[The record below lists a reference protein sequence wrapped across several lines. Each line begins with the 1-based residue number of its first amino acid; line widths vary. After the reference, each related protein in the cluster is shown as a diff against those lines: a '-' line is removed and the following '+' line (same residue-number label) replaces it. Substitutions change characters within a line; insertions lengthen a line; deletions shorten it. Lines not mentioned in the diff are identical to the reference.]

1 MTVTVKKAAEEKTPG
16 DDTKPED
23 ETKPGDDTK
32 PEDKKPQ
39 GFTIYFANNKKWTEV
54 NATFFNRE
62 TGEKSEPV
70 KMQFAEQNSKG
81 EDVYCT
87 AADIDK
93 YDRVVFDNGTDKT
106 TDTPVNKASSG
117 FYIASNAAQFNGKFL
132 AGVYT
137 HGEQGAGKIESVEL
151 DYHDGY
157 EKTVKIW
164 TPDGYDPE
172 DTEKKY
178 SVLYMSDGQSLF
190 GTEGVRSAREW
201 CCDETVR
208 TLMNNGG
215 DGIIIVGIVTNDEN
229 RFNELTPA
237 IGKLSPE
244 MPDLEAIGGANASLS
259 GEKFSD
265 FLVNDVI
272 PYVEKN
278 YNTNSVR
285 GFAGSSN
292 GGLEAFYIGMEHPG
306 LFSYIGVISPAM
318 DFFASET
325 WDEYLSKKDFSGD
338 TARVYIYCGNQDFI
352 EKLQHDATA
361 EIEGKMKKAGYP
373 ADKVVTVLDNDGAHN
388 EGFWAIYFT
397 EMLKFGL
404 QF

>member
-32 PEDKKPQ
+32 PEDEKPQ

-62 TGEKSEPV
+62 TGEK
-70 KMQFAEQNSKG
+70 
-81 EDVYCT
+81 
-87 AADIDK
+87 
-93 YDRVVFDNGTDKT
+93 
-106 TDTPVNKASSG
+106 
-117 FYIASNAAQFNGKFL
+117 
-132 AGVYT
+132 
-137 HGEQGAGKIESVEL
+137 
-151 DYHDGY
+151 
-157 EKTVKIW
+157 
-164 TPDGYDPE
+164 
-172 DTEKKY
+172 
-178 SVLYMSDGQSLF
+178 
-190 GTEGVRSAREW
+190 
-201 CCDETVR
+201 
-208 TLMNNGG
+208 
-215 DGIIIVGIVTNDEN
+215 
-229 RFNELTPA
+229 
-237 IGKLSPE
+237 
-244 MPDLEAIGGANASLS
+244 
-259 GEKFSD
+259 FSD

-272 PYVEKN
+272 PYIEKN